1 MNEHTKQV
9 IKENILASIEVLKK
23 EMLSRKE
30 IKGLTIDE
38 TLEKLTS
45 ITFEKINQNNN
56 EISVEEVKEVINEE
70 FKYTEFMI
78 NDYEIQE
85 KIRKSFNKAVAEME
99 ENIDK
104 YKRKLTHSLSSINNI
119 YENIREFVLREINE
133 LMSSNKIFDKSDL
146 FQYNAVESYDY
157 TSITRVY
164 VVSKEEMLEINKNRL
179 RYNYESAKYIVSGLL
194 NNVKK
199 CEEYTIKLYPV
210 WKSAS
215 DFDNFTYEVK
225 YNGQLIKS
233 DELKC
238 IAIYNSMYLSL
249 MCKGVFYDIKDFW
262 NYTLYQEY
270 NINDKTKEAL
280 FNLGCYTI
288 TLLGEHHNDIIEKI
302 MFMLYPKLEY
312 IEARKIYYN
321 SYETQ
326 VMTIEQIVDAVQF
339 LVYEHQNKNCCL
351 LLDITS
357 DLDVRLTHIYQ
368 VLPKL
373 TSTFSELINNNKI
386 RILDE
391 PVYVI
396 RLPELVLNGSDI
408 EYCNRMLEVADK
420 CNIPA
425 YARLKGFNYYKYF
438 YIEIEKEVREV
449 VDKTLVE
456 KDKAIAKMKIFNQD
470 MSNIDND
477 WVTSLIERDIR
488 QLLIDKGIVKVIE

>member
-1 MNEHTKQV
+1 MDEHTKQL
-9 IKENILASIEVLKK
+9 IKESILASIEVLKK

-45 ITFEKINQNNN
+45 LTFEKVNQNNN
-56 EISVEEVKEVINEE
+56 EISLDEVKEVISKE

-85 KIRKSFNKAVAEME
+85 KIRKSFDKAVTE
-99 ENIDK
+99 IDK
-104 YKRKLTHSLSSINNI
+104 NINKYRRKLIHSLSSINNI
-119 YENIREFVLREINE
+119 YENIREFVLREING
-133 LMSSNKIFDKSDL
+133 LMSTNKIFDESDL
-146 FQYNAVESYDY
+146 FQYNAAEPFGYASK
-157 TSITRVY
+157 T
-164 VVSKEEMLEINKNRL
+164 VVHIATKEEMLEINKKRL
-179 RYNYESAKYIVSGLL
+179 IHNYASARYIVSGIL
-194 NNVKK
+194 NKIK
-199 CEEYTIKLYPV
+199 ICEEYTIKLYPV

-215 DFDNFTYEVK
+215 GSDNLTYEVEYK
-225 YNGQLIKS
+225 GQLIKS

-238 IAIYNSMYLSL
+238 IAMYNSMYLSL
-249 MCKGVFYDIKDFW
+249 MCKGVFYDITDFW

-302 MFMLYPKLEY
+302 MFKLYPKLEY

-326 VMTIEQIVDAVQF
+326 MMTIEQVVDAVQF

-357 DLDVRLTHIYQ
+357 DLDVKLTHIYQ

-373 TSTFSELINNNKI
+373 TSVFNEVTRDNKI
-386 RILDE
+386 RVLDE
-391 PVYVI
+391 PIYVI
-396 RLPELVLNGSDI
+396 RLPELVLNGSDD

-438 YIEIEKEVREV
+438 YIKVEKEVREV
-449 VDKTLVE
+449 VDKTLIE
-456 KDKAIAKMKIFNQD
+456 KDKTIAKMKIFNQD
-470 MSNIDND
+470 MSDIDND
-477 WVTSLIERDIR
+477 WVTSIIERDIR
-488 QLLIDKGIVKVIE
+488 QLLIDKGIVKVKE